1 MTRDKAFTLIE
12 LLVVIAI
19 IGILASV
26 VLVYLGGQRQRAR
39 EAGAIESVKSGM
51 PLAIDC
57 MIRTGGTVPTPALG
71 GYICGTS
78 GPTWPSSIGG
88 GGCTLGGNG
97 TQATI
102 SGCGTGKTITCT
114 FDTGACISN

>member
-1 MTRDKAFTLIE
+1 MKNKKGFTLVE

-26 VLVYLGGQRQRAR
+26 VLVSLGSQRNRAR

-51 PLAIDC
+51 PLAVEC

-78 GPTWPSSIGG
+78 GPTWPASIGG
-88 GGCTLGGNG
+88 CSLSGDGAHTKAII
-97 TQATI
+97 T
-102 SGCGTGKTITCT
+102 GCGTGNTINCT
-114 FDTGACISN
+114 FDTGDCK